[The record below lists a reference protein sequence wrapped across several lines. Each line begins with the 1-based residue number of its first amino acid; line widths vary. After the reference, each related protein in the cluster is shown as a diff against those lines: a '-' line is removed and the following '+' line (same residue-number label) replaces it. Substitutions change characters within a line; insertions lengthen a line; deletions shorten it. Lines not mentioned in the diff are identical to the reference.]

1 MRFENWVQPQDVGFI
16 AVGVL
21 IGAIAVVAMQAA
33 SEADVRLR
41 APALWTG
48 PLCPASATDPLQ
60 EELARCRSLPRE
72 KAGDPACQELWATQR
87 RKFLA
92 PSKTPDGEDTP
103 LDLFSTVPN
112 ARTPTAPSSGVP
124 APKGK

>member
-1 MRFENWVQPQDVGFI
+1 MRFEKWVQPQDVGFI

-33 SEADVRLR
+33 SEADVRLGAGAMDR
-41 APALWTG
+41 PALSG
-48 PLCPASATDPLQ
+48 LRDRSSARRTRALPKPS
-60 EELARCRSLPRE
+60 AGKSGRS
-72 KAGDPACQELWATQR
+72 ACQELWATQR

-103 LDLFSTVPN
+103 LDLFPTVPN
-112 ARTPTAPSSGVP
+112 ARAPTAPPSGSP